1 MGTTAIKRAAG
12 LEKSDADR
20 LRPDLEQLRRDVAL
34 LSDDIGASVS
44 RQLRSNTAAARSDL
58 EDAQEQALAAARGA
72 SDEIRANPLT
82 VAAIVSAVGLLALTA
97 CTMR

>member
-20 LRPDLEQLRRDVAL
+20 LRRDLEQLRRDVAL

-72 SDEIRANPLT
+72 SDEIRANPWT